1 MENAPTG
8 GFALEPRAMNDPR
21 QQGDTAEAQRPVSPT
36 AQDAV
41 RKSFNPSGNPDVTYI
56 KGLTSQL
63 IEFMEGVRDRNKG
76 LAGREAA
83 VAITNIQT
91 ASMWSV
97 LAATKEAPKAA

>member
-1 MENAPTG
+1 MNGDSNEMAKAP
-8 GFALEPRAMNDPR
+8 
-21 QQGDTAEAQRPVSPT
+21 SPT

-63 IEFMEGVRDRNKG
+63 IEFMEGVRDRNGG

-97 LAATKEAPKAA
+97 LAATKVPA